1 MQTLLI
7 DPSQFRVINDLLQK
21 QAKGTGR
28 IETLAMAATS
38 TSTSTA

>member
-21 QAKGTGR
+21 EAKGTGR
-28 IETLAMAATS
+28 IETLAMAT
-38 TSTSTA
+38 TTNTA